1 LKVVATPVRVLELKI
16 VILRVLGQILVAIIY
31 RLVFMFQKV
40 LDLRD
45 LMVFLGIG
53 FSDFIPFVDLLHLL
67 IFFVVIYNLIGFM
80 WAEFLENVV
89 LGVDWWRLN
98 FGNLWREVY
107 VFFQV
112 SVAPPIGA
120 TAAIAAF

>member
-1 LKVVATPVRVLELKI
+1 M
-16 VILRVLGQILVAIIY
+16 GQILVAIIY

-45 LMVFLGIG
+45 LMVFLGIS
-53 FSDFIPFVDLLHLL
+53 FSDFIPFVDLLDLL
-67 IFFVVIYNLIGFM
+67 IFFVVIYNLISFM

-89 LGVDWWRLN
+89 FGVDWWRLN
-98 FGNLWREVY
+98 FGNLLREVY
-107 VFFQV
+107 VLFQV
-112 SVAPPIGA
+112 FVAPPIGA

>member
-16 VILRVLGQILVAIIY
+16 VILRVLGQNLVAIIY

-45 LMVFLGIG
+45 LMVFLGIC
-53 FSDFIPFVDLLHLL
+53 FSDFIPFVDLLDLL
-67 IFFVVIYNLIGFM
+67 IFFVVIYNLIGFL

-89 LGVDWWRLN
+89 LRVDWWRLN
-98 FGNLWREVY
+98 FGNLWREVS
-107 VFFQV
+107 VLFQV
-112 SVAPPIGA
+112 FVAPPIGA